1 MLGINWYMRKKIK
14 FYLILIS
21 FLSVVVSMTSEVV
34 ITYGIISKA
43 AMKMLKDEAEI
54 FDRAQ
59 DPAAL
64 TSASP
69 VRVTIIGADGVVIAD
84 SHAKAEEMENHRE
97 RPEIRKAIDSGSGFF
112 SRKSDTLSTDTLYY
126 YYAFSRDDGS
136 VLRVSTEVD
145 SIHSLI
151 ADTLPYSVLLAII
164 FFASAVW
171 FSGYLTNRTVNP
183 MEDFFLKFNMRSEP
197 VYPELAPVMLL
208 IREKHGEIERKMNEL
223 AAQRRETEAIM
234 EGMSEGMIFLDT
246 LGKIILI
253 NPAAFKLMGESVRD
267 CAGLDLIYFIRDKK
281 LIKSVN
287 RAVGGEEQSVDT
299 KVNGRNISI
308 HAAPVLYNGEQAGA
322 ICILRDITEQIKAE
336 NMRREFTAN
345 VSHEL
350 KTPLTSISGYSEL
363 LAAGKGNPAEF
374 GERIH
379 REAQHLISLISDILK
394 LSELENGE
402 GEHPV
407 ELCDLLEIARNALQ
421 RLEITAKERGITLR
435 VTGEGF
441 TLEAEK
447 ELLIQLVSNLCNNA
461 VQYNKDGGSVT
472 VTVEEN
478 MLSVSDTGIGI
489 PQKDLERI
497 FERFYRADKARS
509 RETGGTG
516 LGLAIV
522 KHAAQK
528 LGAKLSIEST
538 EGVGTVVKAEFGS

>member
-1 MLGINWYMRKKIK
+1 MRKKIK

-350 KTPLTSISGYSEL
+350 NTPLTSISGYSEL
-363 LAAGKGNPAEF
+363 LAAGKGNPSEF

>member
-1 MLGINWYMRKKIK
+1 MRKKIK

-21 FLSVVVSMTSEVV
+21 FLSVVVAMTSEVA

-59 DPAAL
+59 DPTSL
-64 TSASP
+64 TVASP
-69 VRVTIIGADGVVIAD
+69 VRITIINPEGVVVAD
-84 SHAKAEEMENHRE
+84 SHASVKDMENHSE
-97 RPEIRKAIDSGSGFF
+97 RPEIKKARDLGSGFF
-112 SRKSDTLSTDTLYY
+112 SRKSGTLATDTLYY
-126 YYAFSRDDGS
+126 YYAFSRDDGT
-136 VLRVSTEVD
+136 VLRVSTEVE

-151 ADTLPYSVLLAII
+151 IDTLPYSVLLAII
-164 FFASAVW
+164 FFFSAVW
-171 FSGYLTNRTVNP
+171 FSGFLTNRTVNP
-183 MEDFFLKFNMRSEP
+183 MENFFLKIDLHSEP

-208 IREKHGEIERKMNEL
+208 IREKHGEIERRMDEL
-223 AAQRRETEAIM
+223 TAQRRETETIL
-234 EGMSEGMIFLDT
+234 EGMNEGMIFLDT

-253 NPAAFKLMGESVRD
+253 NPAAFKLMGETKRD
-267 CAGLDLIYFIRDKK
+267 CVGLDLIYFIRDKK
-281 LIKSVN
+281 LLKAVK
-287 RAVGGEEQSVDT
+287 RASEGEEQSVDT

-308 HAAPVLYNGEQAGA
+308 HASPVLYNDIQAGT
-322 ICILRDITEQIKAE
+322 ICILRDTTEQIRAE

-363 LAAGKGNPAEF
+363 LAAGKGSPAEF
-374 GERIH
+374 GEIIH
-379 REAQHLISLISDILK
+379 REAQRLISLISDILK

-402 GEHPV
+402 SERTA
-407 ELCDLLEIARNALQ
+407 EQCDLLEIAVNSLK
-421 RLEITAKERGITLR
+421 RLEITAQERGIVLKTA
-435 VTGEGF
+435 GSGF
-441 TLEAEK
+441 VVEAER
-447 ELLIQLVSNLCNNA
+447 ELLTQLVSNLCNNA

-472 VTVEEN
+472 VTVEN
-478 MLSVSDTGIGI
+478 CVLSVSDTGIGI

-497 FERFYRADKARS
+497 FERFYRVDKARS

-528 LGAKLSIEST
+528 IGAKLSIESA
-538 EGVGTVVKAEFGS
+538 EGVGTTVKVEFL